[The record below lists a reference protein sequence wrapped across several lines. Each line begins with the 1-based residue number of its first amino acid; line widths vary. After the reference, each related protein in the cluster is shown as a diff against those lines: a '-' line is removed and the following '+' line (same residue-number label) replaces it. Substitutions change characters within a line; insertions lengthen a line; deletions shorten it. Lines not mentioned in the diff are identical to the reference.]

1 MTLDIEKWAKNR
13 DYTIPSPLSSA
24 KEISGRHSHRPAG
37 TSIRWP
43 AMYRELRKK
52 GYSKRKAAMIS
63 NGKWRKKHGLPP
75 KSRGTVE
82 LAKQSTNRS
91 ASSRRLNTHP
101 RGTLSQLIK
110 DEPIMLNSS
119 DFPFAQSEI
128 LKAGTRAGAI
138 KGWITRRRNAGISPS
153 QIDSEGRAK
162 YGKDWDTYG
171 AQNNMGRSTRGV
183 PAARLSAAGSRA
195 STGGGRPTIARN
207 TRAQRLASQRKSIST
222 NRRSRPRDQRIAR
235 AKVEA
240 LTPIILAG
248 DKDAK
253 AKGLDYD
260 KAGDLTAENVRA
272 QYNGKVVSSAA
283 GIASINGMYEVMVF
297 DDIET
302 PDGSMN
308 DSQFVVGRFSSKAK
322 AESVKKKYTT
332 TSAPKK
338 KPAAKKPAAKKTGN
352 PMEYKFTGKNADL
365 DDDNWSLLSL
375 RHERQMTLDG
385 DPEAQGFDIDAID
398 AKMAQIRIMYDDPTR
413 PMPESMADRAARG
426 GPSVGSQM
434 ASAPIDSSPRMSN
447 DLPKKS
453 PGVNKAVAS
462 ANARLKAKGIRHRI
476 TRNDIDR
483 VARDSVYDDGT
494 TQAELDEMG
503 MTRDIVQRDVDEARK
518 NIIRHLTSGRT
529 GPFKDFM
536 DELVDSDD
544 LLSAMAILTDEGRGR
559 TYSIA

>member
-1 MTLDIEKWAKNR
+1 MNR
-13 DYTIPSPLSSA
+13 ANATDAAPQQKTPTAPTKEDRKRSA
-24 KEISGRHSHRPAG
+24 KIAVLEGIVQGGPDA
-37 TSIRWP
+37 
-43 AMYRELRKK
+43 AQKK
-52 GYSKRKAAMIS
+52 GIDYPKAQKMLADLRAEEVVA
-63 NGKWRKKHGLPP
+63 KPTPKK
-75 KSRGTVE
+75 
-82 LAKQSTNRS
+82 
-91 ASSRRLNTHP
+91 
-101 RGTLSQLIK
+101 
-110 DEPIMLNSS
+110 
-119 DFPFAQSEI
+119 
-128 LKAGTRAGAI
+128 
-138 KGWITRRRNAGISPS
+138 
-153 QIDSEGRAK
+153 
-162 YGKDWDTYG
+162 
-171 AQNNMGRSTRGV
+171 
-183 PAARLSAAGSRA
+183 PAA
-195 STGGGRPTIARN
+195 
-207 TRAQRLASQRKSIST
+207 
-222 NRRSRPRDQRIAR
+222 
-235 AKVEA
+235 
-240 LTPIILAG
+240 
-248 DKDAK
+248 
-253 AKGLDYD
+253 
-260 KAGDLTAENVRA
+260 
-272 QYNGKVVSSAA
+272 
-283 GIASINGMYEVMVF
+283 
-297 DDIET
+297 
-302 PDGSMN
+302 
-308 DSQFVVGRFSSKAK
+308 
-322 AESVKKKYTT
+322 
-332 TSAPKK
+332 K

-544 LLSAMAILTDEGRGR
+544 LLSAMAILTAEGRGR